1 MYIIKVVLLGEE
13 TLARKPTTLRISI
26 AGENDMVL
34 GSKHY
39 FVTLLQNF
47 LPIVVHKDFGR

>member
-1 MYIIKVVLLGEE
+1 MLLGEE

-47 LPIVVHKDFGR
+47 LAIRVHKDFGR